1 MSFASTMPA
10 SRRIIA
16 TLAVT
21 QLIGWGMSYDLLS
34 LFGRDMARALGLP
47 NETIF
52 LGLSIMMAVSGLS
65 SPSIGRA
72 IGRFGAASILAAG
85 SLAFAVG
92 LALLAIA
99 NGPVLY
105 FLAWTIVGFA
115 AGLGLAVPG
124 YAAVVERMADEAKAT
139 ISWLLI
145 FTGLSAA
152 VFWPL
157 NAWLA
162 DFVGWRGV
170 LWIGVAAH
178 LFVCLPLHLSLLRIP
193 RREYRSGRE
202 SADGEPLPQLS
213 QLGSLIAFLLLAV
226 STTISTFIAFG
237 VSPALL
243 EILRQAGASPA
254 LAIQLGSLRSALGIT
269 ARLADLMLGKRS
281 TALGTA
287 IAAACLM
294 LASFAVLYAGAGSLW
309 GLGGFI
315 ALYGFGT
322 GVMTVAR
329 VLMPLSLFSAD
340 DYARLSGRL
349 ILPQNIANAIA
360 PVAYTALIDRSGL
373 GMVLAAS
380 AVLTAVTLAAL
391 FGLARMARYGRRRT
405 LAVKPA
411 E

>member
-1 MSFASTMPA
+1 MSLFAAIPA
-10 SRRIIA
+10 RHRIVA

-21 QLIGWGMSYDLLS
+21 QLIGWGMSYDMLS
-34 LFGRDMARALGLP
+34 LFGRDIARSLGLA

-52 LGLSIMMAVSGLS
+52 LGLSIMMLVAGLS
-65 SPSIGRA
+65 GPVIGRA
-72 IGRFGAASILAAG
+72 IARFGAAKILAGG

-92 LALLAIA
+92 LGLLATA
-99 NGPVLY
+99 TEPVGY
-105 FLAWTIVGFA
+105 FIAWTIIGIA

-124 YAAVVERMADEAKAT
+124 YAAVVERMGEDAKAT

-152 VFWPL
+152 LFWPI
-157 NAWLA
+157 NSWLA
-162 DFVGWRGV
+162 DVVGWRGV

-178 LFVCLPLHLSLLRIP
+178 LFVCLPLHLLLLRVP
-193 RREYRSGRE
+193 RREQVGHE
-202 SADGEPLPQLS
+202 SADGEPLPLLS
-213 QLGSLIAFLLLAV
+213 KAAGLAAFLLLALA
-226 STTISTFIAFG
+226 TTVSTFITFG

-254 LAIQLGSLRSALGIT
+254 FAVQLGALRSALGIT
-269 ARLADLMLGKRS
+269 ARLADLMLGKRA

-287 IAAACLM
+287 VVAGWM
-294 LASFAVLYAGAGSLW
+294 TLASFAVLHVGPGNLW
-309 GLGGFI
+309 GLVGFI

-329 VLMPLSLFSAD
+329 VLMPLNLFSAG

-349 ILPQNIANAIA
+349 ILPQNIANAVA

-373 GMVLAAS
+373 DTVLAVS
-380 AVLTAVTLAAL
+380 AVLTATTLVAL
-391 FGLARMARYGRRRT
+391 FGLGRLARRGRRAA
-405 LAVKPA
+405 LALQPA
-411 E
+411 Q